1 MSTLKTPDNATLPE
15 PVVSQGANLRWQ
27 EARGRNQGDD
37 GSIGSARQAEEQEM
51 PKYKPESKASY
62 LEKPY
67 EMVLPETDREKHVV
81 GRQGPKRGRGREPG
95 FRMSDEHRVKIQNSN
110 ILNALVEHA
119 CGKRNMSATQVSA
132 GLGLLKK
139 VLPDLQ
145 AVTIGGDPANPLR
158 HEHAIN
164 LSSMSDEDLAEL
176 IHGGAQSIAL

>member
-1 MSTLKTPDNATLPE
+1 MSTMKTLDNATLPA
-15 PVVSQGANLRWQ
+15 PVGSQGANLRWQ
-27 EARGRNQGDD
+27 EARGRKHGDD
-37 GSIGSARQAEEQEM
+37 GSIGSARRAEEQEM
-51 PKYKPESKASY
+51 PKYKTESKASY

-67 EMVLPETDREKHVV
+67 EMVLQETDREKHVV
-81 GRQGPKRGRGREPG
+81 GRPGQKRGRGREPG